1 MLLNQTAVEP
11 ETLARV
17 SSLFSTTE
25 SILEMLDN
33 MAARESV
40 NLAGSLVDAEV
51 PVMSWPI
58 FTQMIWSYTAQSV
71 HAMTWQK

>member
-1 MLLNQTAVEP
+1 
-11 ETLARV
+11 
-17 SSLFSTTE
+17 
-25 SILEMLDN
+25 